1 MKKRAFPLGE
11 KHALKSNTTCSFA
24 LCAMHCCEALA
35 AIHRAIFARNKRNL
49 SGLAAVSA
57 DGIMHLT
64 RCTSGRPAG
73 FACSAAC
80 FAAGGFILETLLCVE
95 FLLTSGEHELS
106 ATIFANQRLVF
117 VHGKETPK
125 KMI

>member
-1 MKKRAFPLGE
+1 
-11 KHALKSNTTCSFA
+11 
-24 LCAMHCCEALA
+24 MHRCEALA

-57 DGIMHLT
+57 NSVVHLT
-64 RCTSGRPAG
+64 GCTSGGPAG

-95 FLLTSGEHELS
+95 FLFASGEHELS